1 LASEIKFDVIPG
13 PRKSV
18 NRFLQWDENCNSLN
32 YHLIPSRIVTFGVS
46 ENLEDESQVPG
57 RAEVLPMKST
67 VKSLISAVCL
77 SGLMAGT
84 MAAQTQQGKNNDQQ
98 AQNNGEKSSSKSSS
112 SQTGSTKSASKDKN
126 SCGGK
131 NGCGSKPK

>member
-1 LASEIKFDVIPG
+1 MKTVI
-13 PRKSV
+13 RSIV
-18 NRFLQWDENCNSLN
+18 HFS
-32 YHLIPSRIVTFGVS
+32 PSRIVTFILSG
-46 ENLEDESQVPG
+46 NLEDESQVSESG
-57 RAEVLPMKST
+57 GLPMKT
-67 VKSLISAVCL
+67 KSLLAAACL

-84 MAAQTQQGKNNDQQ
+84 MVAQTQQGKNNDQQ
-98 AQNNGEKSSSKSSS
+98 AQNNSEKSSSKNSPKNSS